1 MLIKSIYIRDGLFER
16 NITFEEN
23 VNLIFSKKNSCG
35 KTTLIRL
42 ILYAMGYSVPSTK
55 KIKFEKCFTKIELIL
70 DSGDNIF
77 LTRENSYSISLISDN
92 EEEIYVLPEQIC
104 ALHSK
109 LFCTDNVD
117 ILNNLLGAYYFDQEK
132 GWTLLNRGVVIG
144 SIHFN
149 IDEMV
154 RGISGKDCSTL
165 IAREKRIGSD
175 LAKYR
180 QMFSISQYRD
190 SISEDSLVTDT
201 YQETKN
207 IELEQL
213 RMKQSSIEREIRRI
227 NQSITGN
234 RKFQEF
240 VADMKL
246 LIKTEDGQCITVTK
260 DNIVGLNDSIEL
272 LVAKKKMLSCELA
285 EIVSK
290 IDRILREQE
299 KENGQLSFFESES
312 IVEAFDRKIVSI
324 PMNQVA
330 IKKEIDKL
338 EKEQKQVREEIT
350 RISRSDNDVVTSLYN
365 TIVKYATELEI
376 GDSESI
382 TKKYLFTSNLKEL
395 TGAVLHKTVFAFKM
409 AYILELE
416 KHLKIRL
423 PIILDSPS
431 GKEVDQE
438 NIELMMNILKRDFK
452 ENQIIIAS
460 IYDYS
465 FPKVHKL
472 ELIGQLLSQMVVV
485 KNDDLDIENG

>member
-16 NITFEEN
+16 NIILEDG
-23 VNLIFSKKNSCG
+23 VNLIFSQKNSRG
-35 KTTLIRL
+35 KTTLVRL
-42 ILYAMGYSVPSTK
+42 MLYALGYSVPSTK
-55 KIKFEKCFTKIELIL
+55 KIKFEKCFTKIEIIL
-70 DSGDNIF
+70 DTRKTVF
-77 LTRENSYSISLISDN
+77 LTRENSYAISLLCDD

-104 ALHSK
+104 TLHSK
-109 LFCTDNVD
+109 LFNTDNID
-117 ILNNLLGAYYFDQEK
+117 ILNNVLGAFYFDQEK

-149 IDEMV
+149 IDELV
-154 RGISGKDCSTL
+154 RGISGKDCSEL
-165 IAREKRIGSD
+165 IAREKRISSD
-175 LAKYR
+175 LSKYR
-180 QMFSISQYRD
+180 QMFSIAQYRD
-190 SISEDSLVTDT
+190 SVGGDSLTADT
-201 YQETKN
+201 YQEKKN
-207 IELEQL
+207 VELEQL
-213 RMKQSSIEREIRRI
+213 RMRQSSAEREIRRI

-234 RKFQEF
+234 KKFQEF

-272 LVAKKKMLSCELA
+272 LVAKKKILLCELA

-290 IDRILREQE
+290 IDKIMREQE
-299 KENGQLSFFESES
+299 KENGQISFFESES
-312 IVEAFDRKIVSI
+312 IVEAFDKKIVAI

-330 IKKEIDKL
+330 IKNEIEKL
-338 EKEQKQVREEIT
+338 EKEQKQVREQIAK
-350 RISRSDNDVVTSLYN
+350 ISRSDNDVVLSLYN

-416 KHLKIRL
+416 KYLKIKL

-452 ENQIIIAS
+452 GNQIIIAS

-465 FPKVHKL
+465 FSKVNKV
-472 ELIGQLLSQMVVV
+472 ELVEQLLNQMIAV
-485 KNDDLDIENG
+485 ENTDENL

>member
-16 NITFEEN
+16 NITMEDG
-23 VNLIFSKKNSCG
+23 VNLIFSKKNSRG
-35 KTTLIRL
+35 KTTLVRL
-42 ILYAMGYSVPSTK
+42 MLYALGYSVPSTK
-55 KIKFEKCFTKIELIL
+55 KIKFEKCFTKIEIVL
-70 DSGDNIF
+70 DTGNTVF
-77 LTRENSYSISLISDN
+77 LTRENSYSISLLFDGV
-92 EEEIYVLPEQIC
+92 EEIYVLPEQIC
-104 ALHSK
+104 TLHSK
-109 LFCTDNVD
+109 LFNTDNID
-117 ILNNLLGAYYFDQEK
+117 ILNNVLGAFYFDQEK

-149 IDEMV
+149 IDELV
-154 RGISGKDCSTL
+154 RGISGKDCSEL
-165 IAREKRIGSD
+165 IAREKRISSD
-175 LAKYR
+175 LSKYR
-180 QMFSISQYRD
+180 QMFSIAQYRD
-190 SISEDSLVTDT
+190 SVSGDSLTADT
-201 YQETKN
+201 YQEKKN
-207 IELEQL
+207 VELEQL
-213 RMKQSSIEREIRRI
+213 RMRQSSVEREIRRI

-234 RKFQEF
+234 KKFQEF

-272 LVAKKKMLSCELA
+272 LVAKKKILSCELA

-290 IDRILREQE
+290 IDKIMREQE
-299 KENGQLSFFESES
+299 KENGQISFFESES
-312 IVEAFDRKIVSI
+312 IVEAFDKKIVAI

-330 IKKEIDKL
+330 IKNEIDKL
-338 EKEQKQVREEIT
+338 EKEQKQVREQIAK
-350 RISRSDNDVVTSLYN
+350 ISRSDNDVVLSLYN
-365 TIVKYATELEI
+365 TIVKYATELGI

-382 TKKYLFTSNLKEL
+382 TQKYLFTSNLKEL

-416 KHLKIRL
+416 KHLKIKL

-438 NIELMMNILKRDFK
+438 NIELMMNILKRDFQ

-465 FPKVHKL
+465 FSKVNKV
-472 ELIGQLLSQMVVV
+472 ELVDQLLNQMIAV
-485 KNDDLDIENG
+485 ENADENS

>member
-16 NITFEEN
+16 NITMEDG
-23 VNLIFSKKNSCG
+23 VNLIFSQKNSRG
-35 KTTLIRL
+35 KTTLVRL
-42 ILYAMGYSVPSTK
+42 MLYALGYSVPSTK
-55 KIKFEKCFTKIELIL
+55 KIKFEKCFTKIEIVL
-70 DSGDNIF
+70 DTGNTVF
-77 LTRENSYSISLISDN
+77 LTRENSYSISLLCDGV
-92 EEEIYVLPEQIC
+92 EEIYVLPEQIC
-104 ALHSK
+104 TLHSK
-109 LFCTDNVD
+109 LFNTDNID
-117 ILNNLLGAYYFDQEK
+117 ILNNVLGAFYFDQEK

-149 IDEMV
+149 IDELV
-154 RGISGKDCSTL
+154 RGISGKDCSEL
-165 IAREKRIGSD
+165 IAREKRISSD
-175 LAKYR
+175 LSKYR
-180 QMFSISQYRD
+180 QMFSIAQYRD
-190 SISEDSLVTDT
+190 SVRGDSLTADT
-201 YQETKN
+201 YQEKKN
-207 IELEQL
+207 VELEQL
-213 RMKQSSIEREIRRI
+213 RMRQSSVEREIRRI

-234 RKFQEF
+234 KKFQEF

-272 LVAKKKMLSCELA
+272 LVAKKKILSCELA

-290 IDRILREQE
+290 IDKIMREQE
-299 KENGQLSFFESES
+299 KENGQISFFESES
-312 IVEAFDRKIVSI
+312 IVEAFDKKIVAI

-330 IKKEIDKL
+330 IKNEIDKL
-338 EKEQKQVREEIT
+338 EKEQKQVREQIAK
-350 RISRSDNDVVTSLYN
+350 ISRSDNDVVLSLYN
-365 TIVKYATELEI
+365 TIVKYATELGI

-382 TKKYLFTSNLKEL
+382 TQKYLFTSNLKEL

-416 KHLKIRL
+416 KHLKIKL

-438 NIELMMNILKRDFK
+438 NIELMMNILKRDFQ

-465 FPKVHKL
+465 FSKVNKV
-472 ELIGQLLSQMVVV
+472 ELVDQLLNQMIAV
-485 KNDDLDIENG
+485 ENADENS

>member
-16 NITFEEN
+16 NVVFEEE

-35 KTTLIRL
+35 KTTLVRF
-42 ILYAMGYSVPSTK
+42 ILYALGYSIPSTK
-55 KIKFEKCFTKIELIL
+55 KIKFEKCFVKTEIIL
-70 DSGDNIF
+70 DNGKSVF
-77 LTRENSYSISLISDN
+77 LIRENNYTISLKHDG
-92 EEEIYVLPEQIC
+92 EEEMYVLPEQMNE
-104 ALHSK
+104 LHAK
-109 LFCTDNVD
+109 LFNTENFE
-117 ILNNLLGAYYFDQEK
+117 ILNNLLGAFYFDQEK

-149 IDEMV
+149 IDELV
-154 RGISGKDCSTL
+154 RGISGKDCSEL

-175 LAKYR
+175 LSKYR
-180 QMFSISQYRD
+180 QMFSIAQYRD
-190 SISEDSLVTDT
+190 SINEDSLIDET
-201 YQETKN
+201 YQERTD

-213 RMKQSSIEREIRRI
+213 RMKQASIKREISRI

-240 VADMKL
+240 VEEMKL
-246 LIKTEDGQCITVTK
+246 LIRTDEGQCITVTK
-260 DNIVGLNDSIEL
+260 DNIVGLNDAIDL
-272 LVAKKKMLSCELA
+272 LATKKKMLSYELSKV
-285 EIVSK
+285 VSK
-290 IDRILREQE
+290 IDKILREQE
-299 KENGQLSFFESES
+299 KENGQLSFFESDS
-312 IVEAFDRKIVSI
+312 IAEAFDKKIVTI
-324 PMNQVA
+324 PMNQIA
-330 IKKEIDKL
+330 IKREIDKL
-338 EKEQKQVREEIT
+338 EKEQKSVREGIAK
-350 RISRSDNDVVTSLYN
+350 ISRSDNAVVSSLYK
-365 TIVKYATELEI
+365 TIVKYATELGI

-409 AYILELE
+409 AYIIELE
-416 KHLKIRL
+416 KCLKIKL

-465 FPKVHKL
+465 FPNIHKI
-472 ELIGQLLSQMVVV
+472 ELAGSLLNQLVMDES
-485 KNDDLDIENG
+485 NT

>member
-16 NITFEEN
+16 NIILQDG
-23 VNLIFSKKNSCG
+23 VNLIFSQKNSRG
-35 KTTLIRL
+35 KTTLVRL
-42 ILYAMGYSVPSTK
+42 MLYALGYSVPSTK
-55 KIKFEKCFTKIELIL
+55 KIKFEKCFTKIEIIL
-70 DSGDNIF
+70 DTGKTVF
-77 LTRENSYSISLISDN
+77 LTRENSYAISLLCDD

-104 ALHSK
+104 TLHSK
-109 LFCTDNVD
+109 LFNTDNID
-117 ILNNLLGAYYFDQEK
+117 ILNNVLGAFYFDQEK

-149 IDEMV
+149 IDELV
-154 RGISGKDCSTL
+154 RGISGKDCSEL
-165 IAREKRIGSD
+165 IAREKRISSD
-175 LAKYR
+175 LSKYR
-180 QMFSISQYRD
+180 QMFSIAQYRD
-190 SISEDSLVTDT
+190 SVGGDSLTADT
-201 YQETKN
+201 YQEKKSV
-207 IELEQL
+207 ELEQL
-213 RMKQSSIEREIRRI
+213 RMRQSSAEREIRRI

-234 RKFQEF
+234 KKFQEF

-272 LVAKKKMLSCELA
+272 LVAKKKILLCELA

-290 IDRILREQE
+290 IDKIMREQE
-299 KENGQLSFFESES
+299 KENGQISFFESES
-312 IVEAFDRKIVSI
+312 IVEAFDKKIVAI

-330 IKKEIDKL
+330 IKNEIEKL
-338 EKEQKQVREEIT
+338 EKEQKQVREQIAK
-350 RISRSDNDVVTSLYN
+350 ISRSDNDVVLSLYN
-365 TIVKYATELEI
+365 TIVKYATELGI

-416 KHLKIRL
+416 KYLKIKL

-452 ENQIIIAS
+452 GNQIIIAS

-465 FPKVHKL
+465 FSKVNKV
-472 ELIGQLLSQMVVV
+472 ELVEQLLNQMIAV
-485 KNDDLDIENG
+485 ENTDENL

>member
-16 NITFEEN
+16 NITMEDG
-23 VNLIFSKKNSCG
+23 VNLIFSQKNSRG
-35 KTTLIRL
+35 KTTLVRL
-42 ILYAMGYSVPSTK
+42 MLYALGYSVPSTK
-55 KIKFEKCFTKIELIL
+55 KIKFEKCFTKIEIVL
-70 DSGDNIF
+70 DTGNTVF
-77 LTRENSYSISLISDN
+77 LTRENSYSISLLCDGV
-92 EEEIYVLPEQIC
+92 EEIYVLPEQIC
-104 ALHSK
+104 TLHSK
-109 LFCTDNVD
+109 LFNTDNID
-117 ILNNLLGAYYFDQEK
+117 ILNNVLGAFYFDQEK

-149 IDEMV
+149 IDELV
-154 RGISGKDCSTL
+154 RGISGKDCSEL
-165 IAREKRIGSD
+165 IAREKRISSD
-175 LAKYR
+175 LSKYR
-180 QMFSISQYRD
+180 QMFSIAQYRD
-190 SISEDSLVTDT
+190 SVSGDSLTADT
-201 YQETKN
+201 YQEKKN
-207 IELEQL
+207 VELEQL
-213 RMKQSSIEREIRRI
+213 RMRQSSVEREIRRI

-234 RKFQEF
+234 KKFQEF

-272 LVAKKKMLSCELA
+272 LVAKKKILSCELA

-290 IDRILREQE
+290 IDKIMREQE
-299 KENGQLSFFESES
+299 KENGQISFFESES
-312 IVEAFDRKIVSI
+312 IVEAFDKKIVAI

-330 IKKEIDKL
+330 IKNEIDKL
-338 EKEQKQVREEIT
+338 EKEQKQVREQIAK
-350 RISRSDNDVVTSLYN
+350 ISRSDNDVVLSLYN
-365 TIVKYATELEI
+365 TIVKYATELGI

-382 TKKYLFTSNLKEL
+382 TQKYLFTSNLKEL

-416 KHLKIRL
+416 KHLKIKL

-438 NIELMMNILKRDFK
+438 NIELMMNILKRDFQ

-465 FPKVHKL
+465 FSKVNKV
-472 ELIGQLLSQMVVV
+472 ELIDQLLNQMIAV
-485 KNDDLDIENG
+485 ENADENS